1 MLLSVSVL
9 GLIFIP
15 ALRGGGGRSN
25 ADSRVKNSVIKP
37 EHINN
42 GIALFAFTEVA
53 DTGLKLYL
61 PTSLDAVEGIGY
73 HQAFNVKALSLKP
86 VGDYFQDTPNLKAE
100 IRARQNNIQPV
111 SFIMASRGRGSSPTS
126 SVDISLAA
134 GTIIRSP
141 VDGVIADI
149 VPYLLYGRY
158 NDYRLEIQAKG
169 YPMFKI
175 AIVHI
180 DNLMRSEER
189 RVGKECRSRWSPYH

>member
-1 MLLSVSVL
+1 M
-9 GLIFIP
+9 
-15 ALRGGGGRSN
+15 
-25 ADSRVKNSVIKP
+25 
-37 EHINN
+37 
-42 GIALFAFTEVA
+42 
-53 DTGLKLYL
+53 

-180 DNLMRSEER
+180 DNLMVAKGQRIFKGVTKLATVRPLRFGSQINDYLNIPKDHIHIQ
-189 RVGKECRSRWSPYH
+189 VNPIAANKQKVANQ